1 MLCEDVD
8 LAKQVLLVNR
18 DLKIN
23 FRFRVSI
30 SCYKSE
36 VFSVIRF
43 VGNIYIHR
51 GLSARLA

>member
-18 DLKIN
+18 ELKIN
-23 FRFRVSI
+23 FRFRVGI
-30 SCYKSE
+30 SCYKSDL
-36 VFSVIRF
+36 FSVIRF